1 MPGVVRV
8 GSEVC
13 GVFVTGM
20 WSSDSSGGIVL
31 LVSARSEQI
40 QLHIIYHHRP
50 HSSSPSRQFGIS
62 LVLLELA

>member
-8 GSEVC
+8 GREVC

-20 WSSDSSGGIVL
+20 WSSDSSGGIVM

-40 QLHIIYHHRP
+40 QLHFIYHH
-50 HSSSPSRQFGIS
+50 
-62 LVLLELA
+62 